1 MGRAQ
6 TLKGS
11 VAGPLERTSAR
22 TRARFDWL
30 PLALIFL
37 LALPALWYS
46 LIAAETLRV
55 EVGDWGDQT
64 FLTGVYDPEQN
75 PSENYRWST
84 DRVELVVPNLSARY
98 GQLRMR
104 ATGWRPPEGQ
114 PPVVQVDVDGQ
125 PWASLPMDRPMRT
138 FTMLLPTNSTS
149 ANLHLTFHSDTYA
162 SPTDPRRVG
171 FAIDWIELGA
181 ASQTGPAP
189 PQLLGQALLLAL
201 ALVLVRELLL
211 PRGWQLASGAVL
223 AAALLAANFWQPLWV
238 SQALWAW
245 LAIAAALLA
254 ASWLLAP
261 RFARLLSD
269 WMTPRQ
275 AGVAWALLVAALALR
290 LLGATHPLFDIHDLG
305 FHRPWLTTV
314 MRGELYIFST
324 PSEFQNR
331 EIFNPPAGYLLM
343 APLQLFL
350 PSVKL
355 SVQVATGLVDWLGCL
370 LLLALARELGL
381 SARAGLLA
389 LALYAALPINTTML
403 WWGFVTNDMA
413 QTSGLL
419 LFWALLRLARRPDR
433 AGWAIFTFAVAA
445 SLLMHIGA
453 VVLTIGLLAGTLV
466 LGWLRLTPRVRW
478 AAASGFALAAALTG
492 LVYFLAVASPAI
504 AQPSDE
510 TAAAL
515 RETGG
520 EAAIDLAT
528 RLWLVS
534 RGVDF
539 GYTWLLAALAP
550 LGYAQL
556 LRVRPR
562 HPLGRVLV
570 VAWLLICLGFFGVY
584 LGLGLLVRY
593 LYFAAPLAALGLG
606 VLLDGLW
613 RRRGQVVVTAIVL
626 LVAWSGIALW
636 VGGVLMRIKP
646 SLVPL
651 TH

>member
-1 MGRAQ
+1 
-6 TLKGS
+6 L
-11 VAGPLERTSAR
+11 
-22 TRARFDWL
+22 L
-30 PLALIFL
+30 PLALVFAL
-37 LALPALWYS
+37 TLPALWYS
-46 LIAAETLRV
+46 LVAAEALRV
-55 EVGDWGDQT
+55 DVGVWGDQT
-64 FLTGVYDPEQN
+64 FLSGMYAPEEN
-75 PSENYRWST
+75 TMENYRWST
-84 DRVELVVPNLSARY
+84 ERVELAIPNLGEQYQRMV
-98 GQLRMR
+98 LR
-104 ATGWRPPEGQ
+104 THGWRPPDGQ
-114 PPVVQVDVDGQ
+114 PPLVQVAVDGQ
-125 PWASLPMDRPMRT
+125 PWASFQTDRPLRIVSI
-138 FTMLLPTNSTS
+138 LLPRDS
-149 ANLHLTFHSDTYA
+149 AKPTRHITFSSAVYSSA
-162 SPTDPRRVG
+162 ADPRKVG
-171 FAIDWIELGA
+171 FAIDWIELQ
-181 ASQTGPAP
+181 ASTRGGPAP
-189 PQLLGQALLLAL
+189 AQFGGQALLLAL
-201 ALVLVRELLL
+201 SLVLVGSLKI
-211 PRGWQLASGAVL
+211 PRGWQLAAGMLL
-223 AAALLAANFWQPLWV
+223 AAALLGANFVQPLWV

-245 LAIAAALLA
+245 LAIVALLLAATWLAAPRFAALLA
-254 ASWLLAP
+254 P
-261 RFARLLSD
+261 

-275 AGVAWALLVAALALR
+275 VSGAWALLVAALALR

-305 FHRPWLTTV
+305 FHQPWLTSV

-355 SVQVATGLVDWLGCL
+355 SVQVGTALVDWMGCL
-370 LLLALARELGL
+370 VLLAIARELGL

-403 WWGFVTNDMA
+403 WWGFATNDMA
-413 QTSGLL
+413 QTCGLL

-433 AGWAIFTFAVAA
+433 AGWAIFAFAVAA

-453 VVLTIGLLAGTLV
+453 LVLTIGLLGATLV
-466 LGWLRLTPRVRW
+466 LGWLRLTPRARW
-478 AAASGFALAAALTG
+478 AAASGVALTFALCG
-492 LVYFLAVASPAI
+492 LIYFLAVASPAI
-504 AQPSDE
+504 ARPSDE

-520 EAAIDLAT
+520 EGAVDLAT
-528 RLWLVS
+528 KLWLVS
-534 RGVDF
+534 RGVSF
-539 GYTWLLAALAP
+539 GFTWLVAALAP

-562 HPLGRVLV
+562 HRLGRVLV
-570 VAWLLICLGFFGVY
+570 VAWLLVSLAFFGVY

-593 LYFAAPLAALGLG
+593 LYFAAPLVALALG

-613 RRRGQVVVTAIVL
+613 RRRARLVVTAIVL
-626 LVAWSGIALW
+626 LVAWIGVALW